1 MDHKRNHPMEESILG
16 ASLSLQLLLLM
27 MMTLPPTAESYAMER
42 PGCNDT
48 CGDVPI
54 PYPFGIGPGC
64 FMDGFELNCT
74 MINGTYRPF
83 SDDVEVLD
91 ISLLLGRGRIN
102 NPVSSQCYIDGT
114 YVLDHGWFGLDT
126 PYGQY
131 RFSHLLNKFT
141 TIGCDTVAYI
151 KVENK
156 VNDKY
161 RIGCVSGCYNVESL
175 TNESCSGIGC
185 CQTAIPKE
193 INYYEVWFEN
203 NLTSSDVRNFSP
215 CSYAFLVEA
224 DRFNFST
231 NYVTTTE
238 LFGKQVPVVVE
249 FAFGNGTCET
259 ARLDTTT
266 YVCVSDNSEC
276 VDSLSGPGYLCN
288 CSKGYQGNPY
298 LVGGC
303 EDINEC
309 ADKDNNPCSGNCDNR
324 PGGFLCSC
332 PPGEHGNPYLNGTCS
347 PDQNNFQAALILAI
361 GISVG
366 VVVLVLFIFGIYITR
381 ERRKLNQVKEK
392 YFRQHGGWLLYEEM
406 RSKQHLAFK
415 IFSKEELE
423 EATNNFDDNKILGQ
437 GGNGT
442 VYKGTLKDNRIVAI
456 KRSKVINESQTKEF
470 GKEMLILSQINH
482 KNVVKLLGCCLEV
495 EVPMLV
501 YEFVPNGTLFQLIH
515 GKDNISHV
523 SLETRLRIAHESA
536 EALAYLHSS
545 ASPPIIHGDVKP
557 SNILLDEHYMAKVSD
572 FGASMLAPI
581 DETQFV
587 TLVQGTCGYL
597 DPEYLQTS
605 MLTDKSDVYSFGVVM
620 LELITG
626 KKAFCFTAPDEER
639 SLSSN
644 FMSAMKEN
652 RLHEILHNQIVN
664 DEEIELIKE
673 VAELAMA
680 CLSIRGEERPTMK
693 EVAEELD
700 RLRKLNHHPWAHH
713 NPEET
718 KCLLQG
724 SPNYDD
730 PDYYS
735 LDGR

>member
-1 MDHKRNHPMEESILG
+1 MELKRNPMEESLKHIL
-16 ASLSLQLLLLM
+16 AVLLSLQLLLLL
-27 MMTLPPTAESYAMER
+27 MTLPPTAESYAMAL

-64 FMDGFELNCT
+64 FMEGFELNCT
-74 MINGTYRPF
+74 MSNGSYRPF
-83 SDDVEVLD
+83 RENVEVLD
-91 ISLLLGRGRIN
+91 ISLSLGRGRIKN
-102 NPVSSQCYIDGT
+102 NVSSLCHINATEKEENSWEVSMVGM
-114 YVLDHGWFGLDT
+114 
-126 PYGQY
+126 PY
-131 RFSHLLNKFT
+131 RFSNAFNKFT
-141 TIGCDTVAYI
+141 TIGCATIGYI
-151 KVENK
+151 FLKNE
-156 VNDKY
+156 KY
-161 RIGCVSGCYNVESL
+161 KYWSGCVSGCDNGESL
-175 TNESCSGIGC
+175 TNGSCSGTGC
-185 CQTAIPKE
+185 CQTAIPKG
-193 INYYEVWFEN
+193 INYYSVSLDN
-203 NLTSSDVRNFSP
+203 KINSSNVMTFSP

-224 DRFNFST
+224 NWFNFST
-231 NYVTTTE
+231 NYVTTDE
-238 LFGKQVPVVVE
+238 LSYKQVPVVVE
-249 FAFGNGTCET
+249 MAFGNGTCET
-259 ARLDTTT
+259 EKLNMAT

-288 CSKGYQGNPY
+288 CSKGYHGNPY
-298 LVGGC
+298 LVKGC
-303 EDINEC
+303 EDIDEC
-309 ADKDNNPCSGNCDNR
+309 ADKDNYPCSGICNNT
-324 PGGFLCSC
+324 PGGFSCSC
-332 PPGEHGNPYLNGTCS
+332 LPGQHGDPYLSGKCNPKQKRSLTV
-347 PDQNNFQAALILAI
+347 PLTL

-381 ERRKLNQVKEK
+381 ERRKLIQVKEE
-392 YFRQHGGWLLYEEM
+392 YFRQHGGWLLYEEI

-415 IFSKEELE
+415 IFTKEELE
-423 EATNNFDDNKILGQ
+423 EATNNFDDKTILGR
-437 GGNGT
+437 GGYGT
-442 VYKGTLKDNRIVAI
+442 VYKGTLKDDRVVAI

-501 YEFVPNGTLFQLIH
+501 YEFVPNGTLFQFIH
-515 GKDNISHV
+515 GNDNISHV

-545 ASPPIIHGDVKP
+545 ASPAIIHGDVKP

-626 KKAFCFTAPDEER
+626 KKAFCFTAPEEER

-644 FMSAMKEN
+644 FISAMKEN
-652 RLHEILHNQIVN
+652 RLHEILNDQIVN
-664 DEEIELIKE
+664 EEEIELIKE

-700 RLRKLNHHPWAHH
+700 RLRKLKHHPWAHH

-718 KCLLQG
+718 KCLLEG